1 MSTCFSYLMCYFILQ
16 DITPQL
22 YPSAVDKTAL
32 RLLNTVIN
40 VLSKNVCPQDHLPRK
55 ERFCWGIIVTFC
67 EQLKPQEDSFQW
79 AKSFTAIIEKM
90 GEIYGHYCQKRNM
103 KHGSVQMRPDISRC
117 PPVVVK
123 YYEWIQ
129 QIHKFFSHWYTNFM
143 LQEINHDDMVNY
155 HGSHSSLCKVAK
167 AVCVTGK
174 IIRDQQISELRT
186 NYLRNFE
193 QLNLLLLRYVHEVP
207 RVKWS
212 VFSFMY
218 GYVCI
223 YIYIYIFS
231 FVVRSKIS
239 VDLISSTCFI
249 VRYKQLSM
257 F

>member
-1 MSTCFSYLMCYFILQ
+1 MCYFILQ

-22 YPSAVDKTAL
+22 YSSADEKTAL

-40 VLSKNVCPQDHLPRK
+40 VLSKNVCPRDPLPRK

-123 YYEWIQ
+123 YYEWVQ

-223 YIYIYIFS
+223 YIYS
-231 FVVRSKIS
+231 
-239 VDLISSTCFI
+239 L
-249 VRYKQLSM
+249 L
-257 F
+257 

>member
-1 MSTCFSYLMCYFILQ
+1 MSTCFPYLMCYFVFQ

-22 YPSAVDKTAL
+22 YSSAVEKTAL
-32 RLLNTVIN
+32 KLLNTVIN

-55 ERFCWGIIVTFC
+55 ERFCWGVIGTFC

-79 AKSFTAIIEKM
+79 AKLFTAIIEKM

-103 KHGSVQMRPDISRC
+103 KHGFVQIRPDISRC

-123 YYEWIQ
+123 YYQWVQ
-129 QIHKFFSHWYTNFM
+129 QIHNFFSHWYTKSE
-143 LQEINHDDMVNY
+143 LEEINHDDMVDY
-155 HGSHSSLCKVAK
+155 HDSHSSLCKVAK

-174 IIRDQQISELRT
+174 IVEDQLISELRT
-186 NYLRNFE
+186 NYLKNFE

-218 GYVCI
+218 DYVCVHI
-223 YIYIYIFS
+223 YS
-231 FVVRSKIS
+231 F
-239 VDLISSTCFI
+239 L
-249 VRYKQLSM
+249 
-257 F
+257 